1 LVIKADRKAPL
12 LVVIRLSDAIDVAT
26 IAKKAKR

>member
-12 LVVIRLSDAIDVAT
+12 LVIRLSDAIDVAT